1 MVTRVRIV
9 DDDRASAE
17 LVPRTEAPITVA
29 SKQPPMTDHHGH
41 VLVIDSDGNIADL
54 VSAVL
59 TDAGFIVSVLVNV
72 EHDAVRTAI
81 GRLEPDCVLLDGDGV
96 GDYGQSWAEAAW
108 LGTRDRHVPVIM
120 FTVDQRAEREARAAT
135 SARSQAAQFEAVL
148 NKPFDLDELVDVVAR
163 AVGHAIPF
171 DPSPAAEAQRT
182 ARLRAKLEAAG
193 AQEIN
198 VSTRREWATF
208 QSTDGTLVQLYW
220 WQRDGVY
227 YVLRYGESGDRL
239 DQVGRFYD
247 LDVAIALG
255 MTIRRREVHDGS
267 PMSRA
272 PADRSGVSHRV
283 ECTAED
289 RGHAQAQPD
298 PASDRPIG
306 RPASAS

>member
-1 MVTRVRIV
+1 MTRVRIV
-9 DDDRASAE
+9 DDDRAIAE
-17 LVPRTEAPITVA
+17 LVPRYEAPITVA
-29 SKQPPMTDHHGH
+29 SKQPAVTDHHGH
-41 VLVIDSDGNIADL
+41 VLVIDNDSDITDI

-59 TDAGFIVSVLVNV
+59 TDAGFMVSMLVNV

-96 GDYGQSWAEAAW
+96 GAYGQSWAEAAW

-120 FTVDQRAEREARAAT
+120 FTVDQRAAREAREAT

-163 AVGHAIPF
+163 AVGHAVPF

-182 ARLRAKLEAAG
+182 AQLRAKLDAAG
-193 AQEIN
+193 AQEIH
-198 VSTRREWATF
+198 VSIRREWATF
-208 QSTDGTLVQLYW
+208 QTTDGTLVQLYW

-227 YVLRYGESGDRL
+227 YVVRYGESGDRL

-247 LDVAIALG
+247 LDLAIALA
-255 MTIRRREVHDGS
+255 MSIRRRKVHDRS
-267 PMSRA
+267 PISRV
-272 PADRSGVSHRV
+272 PADRSGVTHRV
-283 ECTAED
+283 ERRAED
-289 RGHAQAQPD
+289 RGHGQAQTE

-306 RPASAS
+306 RRGSAS